1 MFQPLPGTVCAQFAS
16 ETPSGSL
23 GPNQT
28 SVEPSGFVSRPLSK
42 LLTLGKRWS
51 VCRHERVWLSYRVKD
66 QLSFA
71 GMLGG
76 RCTLYVLLPSSP
88 RRELSQNVPAYCEPL
103 PTILANIAGV
113 MPVAQ

>member
-1 MFQPLPGTVCAQFAS
+1 MFQPLPGMVCAQFAS
-16 ETPSGSL
+16 GAPAGNF

-28 SVEPSGFVSRPLSK
+28 SVEPSGLVTRPLSK

-51 VCRHERVWLSYRVKD
+51 VCRFERVWLSYRVKD

-76 RCTLYVLLPSSP
+76 RCTLYVLPPSSTWC
-88 RRELSQNVPAYCEPL
+88 ELSVNAAAYCDLFQP
-103 PTILANIAGV
+103 ILANTRE
-113 MPVAQ
+113 

>member
-1 MFQPLPGTVCAQFAS
+1 MFQPLPGIVCAQFAS
-16 ETPSGSL
+16 GTPWGSF
-23 GPNQT
+23 GANQT
-28 SVEPSGFVSRPLSK
+28 SVEPSGLVTRPLSK

-51 VCRHERVWLSYRVKD
+51 VCRFERVWLSYRVKD
-66 QLSFA
+66 QLSLA

-88 RRELSQNVPAYCEPL
+88 LCELSVNAAADCEPL

-113 MPVAQ
+113 MP